1 MQTSYTAY
9 NDPYQ
14 LGQIADTSL
23 RQVDSF
29 LANGVVGIGKAV
41 VRSTNP
47 EKQCAQ
53 AGTGAGQGALIIGV
67 ALMSQVIEQTVAG
80 VVAYADKA
88 AVPVMSKGRVVVET
102 AGAVVAGAVANFVL
116 ASGKWDDAAVAAGIE
131 AVVLIKARFVTGT
144 TAAGL
149 AVIQIDPA

>member
-29 LANGVVGIGKAV
+29 LAEGVVGIGKAV
-41 VRSTNP
+41 VRGTDK
-47 EKQCAQ
+47 ERQAVQ
-53 AGTGAGQGALIIGV
+53 AGTGVGQGALIMGI
-67 ALMSQVIEQTVAG
+67 ALMSQVIEQTSAG
-80 VVAYADKA
+80 VVQYATKA
-88 AVPVMSKGRVVVET
+88 AVPVMTKGRVVVET
-102 AGAVVAGAVANFVL
+102 AGAVVAGSVANFVL

-131 AVVLIKARFVTGT
+131 AVVLIKARFITGT